1 MKLPGYNFG
10 NINQELEDFR
20 DQLTTIINLGKVQ
33 LSTVTSAPT
42 WAGNK
47 GESVYVMPDS
57 GGTTLWIQR
66 NTAWVALVS
75 STV

>member
-20 DQLTTIINLGKVQ
+20 DQLTNLVNLGKFQ
-33 LSTVTSAPT
+33 YPTVKVAPT
-42 WAGNK
+42 WTGAK
-47 GESVYVMPDS
+47 GEGVYVMPDS
-57 GGTTLWIQR
+57 GGTTFYVMR

-75 STV
+75 VTV